1 VPLTLP
7 GIASAAIF
15 GFVNA
20 WGNFLIPQVLISDAA
35 QQPGPVR
42 MYGFLNAVGA
52 DYGAI
57 AAFSLVYSLPVVLLY
72 LLMSKAFRNG
82 FILSG
87 AVK

>member
-1 VPLTLP
+1 
-7 GIASAAIF
+7 
-15 GFVNA
+15 
-20 WGNFLIPQVLISDAA
+20 
-35 QQPGPVR
+35 